1 LGEDKAVKKVV
12 HLRVL
17 TPTATK
23 VDEEVDMVI
32 MRCIN
37 GDMGILPSHETYV
50 TVLDDGILRMLNGRR
65 ERRLAVFG
73 GVAEIRDDVVT
84 VLTEE
89 AHWPGDIDKDRAREA
104 RDHLQQRIQ
113 EKADDVELLRD
124 EVLLR
129 RALMK
134 IEVSDFVPLDEPDE
148 D

>member
-1 LGEDKAVKKVV
+1 MGEDKAVKKVV

-37 GDMGILPSHETYV
+37 GDMGVLPGHETYM
-50 TVLDDGILRMLNGRR
+50 TVLDDGILRILNGRR

-73 GVAEIRDDVVT
+73 GVAEIRDDVVI

-89 AHWPGDIDKDRAREA
+89 AHWPDEIDKDRAREA

-113 EKADDVELLRD
+113 EKADDIELLRD
-124 EVLLR
+124 QVLLR

-134 IEVSDFVPLDEPDE
+134 IEISDFPVDSEIDE